1 MVANPFPS
9 AWSWNP
15 TSAGAQGFNGQV
27 QFFQATGPYVGQYIG
42 SVGPQVIASSQ
53 GFFIKRTSGSGTF
66 TFNQSGRTAANPS
79 FYAAVPWYESM
90 FNLSLTGP
98 NGADRTTVYLSDE
111 ATLGID
117 ELWDADK
124 LDGSTELPSLSSVAS
139 ETRLSVNSMPALT
152 AYEHRA
158 VALSARPAA
167 AGVFRLALE
176 DMRGVPAELQIVL
189 EDRFEKK
196 MYDLRAAAYSYV
208 TDGSDASDRFILHL
222 NPPANQGSPEVSG
235 LQIWADG
242 AGFVTVRNSAL
253 ATMAMLE
260 LTDMTGR
267 TILSRANMAL
277 ANGDT
282 RFEVGNVGPGVYLVR
297 ITAADGTVTSRKVV
311 LR

>member
-1 MVANPFPS
+1 
-9 AWSWNP
+9 
-15 TSAGAQGFNGQV
+15 
-27 QFFQATGPYVGQYIG
+27 
-42 SVGPQVIASSQ
+42 
-53 GFFIKRTSGSGTF
+53 
-66 TFNQSGRTAANPS
+66 
-79 FYAAVPWYESM
+79 
-90 FNLSLTGP
+90 
-98 NGADRTTVYLSDE
+98 
-111 ATLGID
+111 LGID

-253 ATMAMLE
+253 ATMAMVE

-267 TILSRANMAL
+267 TLLSRANMAL